1 MDKIKFT
8 NFALSQLAT
17 SLSTSDTSILVEA
30 GHGARF
36 PELTGDDFF
45 YVTLE
50 SAALVREIVKVTA
63 RAGDT
68 LTVVRGQDG
77 TTAAAWAAGS
87 PVALR
92 VNAAALEYALEESRL
107 NAVSSAASAATATT
121 KAGEASTSADNAAA
135 SASTATTQASN
146 ASTSA
151 TTATT
156 KAGEASTSA
165 SAAAASATTAT
176 TQASNAST
184 SATNA
189 ADSASAAAASF
200 DSFDDRYLG
209 PKSTAP
215 TVDNDGNPL
224 LVGALYFDT
233 TLGSMQVRSASGWIA
248 AGSSV
253 NGTADRFRFIATA
266 GQTTFTGAD
275 SNGAT
280 LGYDSGYIDV
290 YLNGVRLDQADYTA
304 TTGTS
309 VVLASGAALSDEL
322 NIVAFGTFALADHY
336 TKTAAD
342 ALLAAKAPLASP
354 SFTGVVSI
362 GAGWTVEQSGTDL
375 LFKYAG
381 TNRMKISSTG
391 DLTVSGNVTAYGTV

>member
-36 PELTGDDFF
+36 PALTGSDFF

-77 TTAAAWAAGS
+77 TTAVAWPAGA

-92 VNAAALEYALEESRL
+92 ANAAALDYVMETSRQD
-107 NAVSSAASAATATT
+107 AISAAASAATATT
-121 KAGEASTSADNAAA
+121 KAGEASTSATAAASSATTATTQATNAATSA
-135 SASTATTQASN
+135 STATTQATNASASASAAATSASTATTQASN
-146 ASTSA
+146 AA
-151 TTATT
+151 
-156 KAGEASTSA
+156 
-165 SAAAASATTAT
+165 
-176 TQASNAST
+176 T

-189 ADSASAAAASF
+189 ATSETNAAASAAAAALF
-200 DSFDDRYLG
+200 D
-209 PKSTAP
+209 P
-215 TVDNDGNPL
+215 
-224 LVGALYFDT
+224 
-233 TLGSMQVRSASGWIA
+233 
-248 AGSSV
+248 SS
-253 NGTADRFRFIATA
+253 
-266 GQTTFTGAD
+266 
-275 SNGAT
+275 
-280 LGYDSGYIDV
+280 Y
-290 YLNGVRLDQADYTA
+290 
-304 TTGTS
+304 
-309 VVLASGAALSDEL
+309 
-322 NIVAFGTFALADHY
+322 Y

-342 ALLAAKAPLASP
+342 ALLAAKAPSASP

-362 GAGWTVEQSGTDL
+362 GAGWTVQQSGTDL
-375 LFKYAG
+375 LFKYNG
-381 TNRMKISSTG
+381 TNRMKISSAG